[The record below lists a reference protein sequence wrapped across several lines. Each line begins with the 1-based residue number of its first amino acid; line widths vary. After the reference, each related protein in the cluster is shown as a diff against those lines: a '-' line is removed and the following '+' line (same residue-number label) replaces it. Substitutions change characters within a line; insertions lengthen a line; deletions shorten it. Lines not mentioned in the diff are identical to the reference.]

1 MCVLPTPPLTPINHP
16 THLLRSPLSLIL
28 VAQKNYIRTGWL
40 RLRNSKQHAIH
51 PSAHLPAIAS
61 DPLKALTRQS
71 QCFYKKLLQTC
82 SFVQGKKTKSR
93 SISLLVLLHS
103 SLRLRNNALI
113 LSRRDVIERPL
124 EVLARVLKTRSVFI
138 GVEIRMDELDE
149 AVQVLGRDLFR
160 VKSANYITELL
171 LRSTYGL
178 ILLVKVVDVAVEDL
192 NEELHTDRGIHTGVS
207 HPQRTLQALK
217 HTLAITVE
225 L

>member
-1 MCVLPTPPLTPINHP
+1 
-16 THLLRSPLSLIL
+16 
-28 VAQKNYIRTGWL
+28 
-40 RLRNSKQHAIH
+40 
-51 PSAHLPAIAS
+51 
-61 DPLKALTRQS
+61 
-71 QCFYKKLLQTC
+71 
-82 SFVQGKKTKSR
+82 
-93 SISLLVLLHS
+93 
-103 SLRLRNNALI
+103 
-113 LSRRDVIERPL
+113 
-124 EVLARVLKTRSVFI
+124 
-138 GVEIRMDELDE
+138 MDELDE

-160 VKSANYITELL
+160 VKSANYIMELL

>member
-1 MCVLPTPPLTPINHP
+1 MLLQETPPN
-16 THLLRSPLSLIL
+16 LLVRSR
-28 VAQKNYIRTGWL
+28 QK
-40 RLRNSKQHAIH
+40 
-51 PSAHLPAIAS
+51 
-61 DPLKALTRQS
+61 
-71 QCFYKKLLQTC
+71 KK
-82 SFVQGKKTKSR
+82 KSR

-138 GVEIRMDELDE
+138 GIEIRMDELDE

-160 VKSANYITELL
+160 VKSANYIMELL